1 MLPISQYLKK
11 PNLFF
16 LSIVVKCGRYIKSDR
31 LYLKLRYYLTYGQKL
46 NLKNPTTFNEKLNW
60 LKLYNRQNQYTMMV
74 DKFGVKEYV
83 TRKIGAEYIIPT
95 LGVWNSPEE
104 IDFNS
109 LPNQFVLK
117 TTHGGGGCGVVI
129 CTDKLTFDKEFAIAK
144 LKQAMKADIYT
155 DFREWPY
162 KDVPRRIIAEQYM
175 VDDSINDLRD
185 YKFFCFN
192 GKVRFCKV
200 DFNRFMEHHANYY
213 DTEWNILPF
222 GEEVIPPIVDKK
234 IDCPKNFDK
243 MLEIAQKLS
252 QGIPFVRIDLYNIQG
267 EIFFGE
273 ITFFPAGGMGKFT
286 PQNVDKEI
294 GQFIVL
300 PKN

>member
-31 LYLKLRYYLTYGQKL
+31 LYLKLRYYLTYGQNL

-60 LKLYNRQNQYTMMV
+60 LKLYNRKNQYTMMV

-83 TRKIGAEYIIPT
+83 TSKIGAEYIIPT

-104 IDFNS
+104 IDFDS

-129 CTDKLTFDKEFAIAK
+129 CTDKLTFDKESAIAK

-162 KDVPRRIIAEQYM
+162 KNVPRRIIAEQYM

-213 DTEWNILPF
+213 DPKWNLLPF

-243 MLEIAQKLS
+243 MLEIAQRLS

-273 ITFFPAGGMGKFT
+273 ITFFPAGGMGKFS

-300 PKN
+300 PKK

>member
-1 MLPISQYLKK
+1 MLAISQYLKK

-16 LSIVVKCGRYIKSDR
+16 LGLLTKCSKYIRNDK
-31 LYLKLRYYLTYGQKL
+31 LYLKLKYYLTYGQKL
-46 NLKNPTTFNEKLNW
+46 NLKEPITFNEKLNW
-60 LKLYNRQNQYTMMV
+60 LKLHNRQCQYTMMV
-74 DKFGVKEYV
+74 DKFKVKEYV
-83 TRKIGAEYIIPT
+83 ANRIGVEHVIPT
-95 LGVWNSPEE
+95 LGVWDNPEE
-104 IDFNS
+104 IDFDT

-129 CTDKLTFDKEFAIAK
+129 CADKSTFNRDLAIIK

-155 DFREWPY
+155 EFREWPY
-162 KDVPRRIIAEQYM
+162 KNVQRRIIAEQYI
-175 VDDSINDLRD
+175 VDDSIKDLRD

-192 GKVRFCKV
+192 GEVKFCKV
-200 DFNRFMEHHANYY
+200 DFNRFLEHHANYY
-213 DTEWNILPF
+213 DPTWNLLPF
-222 GEEVIPPIVDKK
+222 GEEVIPPIMNKK
-234 IDCPKNFDK
+234 IDCPMNFDK
-243 MLEIAQKLS
+243 MLEIAQNLS

-267 EIFFGE
+267 HIYFGE

-300 PKN
+300 PR